1 MTQTEIIEELKT
13 IIRNI
18 NPKTDLSNVGPDTNL
33 VTDLGINSLS
43 MLLLALAIE
52 DKLQIRFD
60 NKESFVTVG
69 DVCQFIQ
76 KVKCS

>member
-1 MTQTEIIEELKT
+1 MTQNEIIEELKT

-18 NPKTDLSNVGPDTNL
+18 NPKTDLSNVGPETKL

-52 DKLQIRFD
+52 EKMQVRFD
-60 NKESFVTVG
+60 NKEPFVTVG

-76 KVKCS
+76 KVKC